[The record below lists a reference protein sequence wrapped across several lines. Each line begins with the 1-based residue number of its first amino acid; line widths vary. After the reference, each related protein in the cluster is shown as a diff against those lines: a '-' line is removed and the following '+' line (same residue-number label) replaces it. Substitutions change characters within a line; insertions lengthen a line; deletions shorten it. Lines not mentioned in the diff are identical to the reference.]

1 MPRKDFLRDLER
13 ARASPPG
20 SFPGLRDI
28 RLGDDDESICF
39 SFSSRSHSDPTLE
52 FQAVISGE
60 PQLVIIYV
68 LAQPANPA

>member
-13 ARASPPG
+13 AKSNPPG
-20 SFPGLRDI
+20 FFSGLHGI

-39 SFSSRSHSDPTLE
+39 SFSGPSHLDPVLE

-60 PQLVIIYV
+60 QLQLVIM
-68 LAQPANPA
+68 